1 MHCTTTHALYRH
13 SCIVPPLMHCTATH
27 ALYQHSCIVPA
38 LMHCTSTHALYRHSC
53 IVPPL
58 MHGTTT
64 HALYR
69 HSCIVPPLMHCTAT
83 HCTTTQAL
91 YHRMCVLHKYRAQ
104 HSRVYATVYM
114 YNVYH
119 KVACTS
125 ATIPPSTCPL
135 PQPLPHTCL
144 PPAPPCAHSCPIWPS
159 AVCFHAGAGRGSSA
173 PGTASSGLGGRG
185 GGHELRAPLYQ
196 VCECVCG
203 GS

>member
-1 MHCTTTHALYRH
+1 MPHTCIHTGTRAPHTCLHMHAGTHLHAHLHLHCITTYTIAPD
-13 SCIVPPLMHCTATH
+13 VA
-27 ALYQHSCIVPA
+27 
-38 LMHCTSTHALYRHSC
+38 
-53 IVPPL
+53 
-58 MHGTTT
+58 
-64 HALYR
+64 
-69 HSCIVPPLMHCTAT
+69 PLMHCTAT

-185 GGHELRAPLYQ
+185 GGHELRAPHHQ
-196 VCECVCG
+196 VFFTSG
-203 GS
+203 K